1 MVDFSRNLTYA
12 DAGPKTNGIE
22 LLSCVTCIIGE
33 RDVADTSQT
42 SPNYLAAVDA
52 MDADMLALCFADNAL
67 VHDEDRDYR
76 GLGSIRSWMQ
86 KTQTKYKYV
95 MKPLDALVGEE
106 TVKLRARLT
115 GDFPGSPIDLDYTF
129 TLANDKITTLEIG

>member
-1 MVDFSRNLTYA
+1 
-12 DAGPKTNGIE
+12 
-22 LLSCVTCIIGE
+22 
-33 RDVADTSQT
+33 
-42 SPNYLAAVDA
+42 
-52 MDADMLALCFADNAL
+52 MLALCFADNAL

-115 GDFPGSPIDLDYTF
+115 FFFNDTATTQIYTF